1 MEGEQCSLLVPRPLL
16 HLHMNWR
23 SSPPPFSEGGGGGG
37 DSDGDSGDDSDKEVP
52 FQFIS
57 SSREFDREDSAEL
70 VDALTS
76 AITFLEDGGME
87 DKKT

>member
-23 SSPPPFSEGGGGGG
+23 SSPPPFSEGDGG
-37 DSDGDSGDDSDKEVP
+37 SGDKEVP

-57 SSREFDREDSAEL
+57 SSREFDREDSAGL

-87 DKKT
+87 DKKR